1 MATNIEAVRRRLEG
15 LNHRAAIDNVQE
27 LNIALQ
33 MITRVR
39 CSLRATNNQTVANRE
54 QSKRLNDASLEIL
67 EVLME
72 IKNKWLGEE
81 E

>member
-1 MATNIEAVRRRLEG
+1 MATKIEAVRRRLKG

-39 CSLRATNNQTVANRE
+39 CSLRMTNNQTVANRE
-54 QSKRLNDASLEIL
+54 QSRRLSDASLEIL

-72 IKNKWLGEE
+72 IENKWLGEE